1 MTRSSRPELA
11 TAVLHRCGG
20 PWRWGPL
27 GRARRG
33 QRTRAALGDGLGA
46 LQPLRGIPPLV
57 TTMLDATGK
66 RAPRLCLLPTG
77 DETDLHFVDAAER
90 AFSESAVEVTCLRL
104 FPMPNVA
111 DPAELVCSSD
121 AVFVG
126 GGSVANMLAVWRVHA
141 LDVALRAAWER
152 GVTNC

>member
-1 MTRSSRPELA
+1 
-11 TAVLHRCGG
+11 
-20 PWRWGPL
+20 
-27 GRARRG
+27 
-33 QRTRAALGDGLGA
+33 
-46 LQPLRGIPPLV
+46 
-57 TTMLDATGK
+57 MLDATGK
-66 RAPRLCLLPTG
+66 RAPRQCLLPTG

-126 GGSVANMLAVWRVHA
+126 GGSVRRRRECSSEEGVSPTCWLSGGSTPLTLLSGR
-141 LDVALRAAWER
+141 R
-152 GVTNC
+152 GSEGSQTVEPSVSSKEHT